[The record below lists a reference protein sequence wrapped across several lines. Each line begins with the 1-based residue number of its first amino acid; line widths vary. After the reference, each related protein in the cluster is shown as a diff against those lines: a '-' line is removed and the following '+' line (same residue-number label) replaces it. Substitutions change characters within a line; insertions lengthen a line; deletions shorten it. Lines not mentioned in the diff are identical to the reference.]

1 LLSEVS
7 IWVFPGKGKEEI
19 GVQMERDSKKG
30 VPEVKD
36 RKMRNIRRDVGEDG
50 IRIWDQRVDGDNS
63 LIYNAQ
69 ILD

>member
-1 LLSEVS
+1 LGKVS
-7 IWVFPGKGKEEI
+7 IQVFPGKGKEEI
-19 GVQMERDSKKG
+19 GVWMEGDSKKG
-30 VPEVKD
+30 VLEVEN
-36 RKMRNIRRDVGEDG
+36 RKMRSTRRDVGEDG